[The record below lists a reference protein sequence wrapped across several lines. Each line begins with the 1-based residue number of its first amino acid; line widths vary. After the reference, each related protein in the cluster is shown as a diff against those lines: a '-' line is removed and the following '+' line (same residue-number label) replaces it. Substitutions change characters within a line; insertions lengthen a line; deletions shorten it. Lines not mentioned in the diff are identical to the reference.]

1 MQQWIPAV
9 AAFEAGLF
17 AILQEVGGR
26 DATVLVGAVDQRE
39 GVVAAALGALVDVQR
54 LEARDVGDARLDL
67 FDEAAAG
74 GVEVVEFLELDPG
87 DADAQHQLAR
97 LYLDG
102 RGVEKNTARALE
114 LYRQAARGGDISA
127 RLELA
132 ETYSEG
138 EGVARD
144 PGRAYFW
151 YVVLDQTR
159 SFAIRMYADAA
170 RTALEEETSD
180 ATLAQARKD
189 AAAWLAQ
196 HGEASK

>member
-1 MQQWIPAV
+1 MRRGVKSALLALLIGLATGTATAGTAEAL
-9 AAFEAGLF
+9 AALARG
-17 AILQEVGGR
+17 
-26 DATVLVGAVDQRE
+26 DHK
-39 GVVAAALGALVDVQR
+39 AAATELSQL
-54 LEARDVGDARLDL
+54 
-67 FDEAAAG
+67 AAA
-74 GVEVVEFLELDPG
+74 G

-132 ETYSEG
+132 EIYSEG